1 MRLLACPQVQWL
13 VVPLEMVVVAGGGA
27 VVVVA
32 TGEGVVVEAKVTD
45 NYFNDTIDTFANS

>member
-13 VVPLEMVVVAGGGA
+13 VVPLEMVVVAGGGV

-32 TGEGVVVEAKVTD
+32 TGKDVVVEAKVSD
-45 NYFNDTIDTFANS
+45 DYFNDTFPNS